1 MISSVQVPAISG
13 MLSFVWAVVVPWSCE
28 GFHRRT
34 RLADRGSGDCFNDL
48 NNLLAGVGVHLHFA
62 PGQPFCPP
70 FTVFVL
76 CGRGYLQNVLCLV
89 VWVESFD
96 MYLALATGHGNVD
109 ETAGV
114 KNTLVGATLRVLLLL
129 LGLDL
134 DAKSSLKRLV
144 GWMATAIVYRV
155 SLAGNRRELTLGVA
169 ALTLPARARE
179 P

>member
-1 MISSVQVPAISG
+1 

-48 NNLLAGVGVHLHFA
+48 NNLLAGVGVHL
-62 PGQPFCPP
+62 
-70 FTVFVL
+70 
-76 CGRGYLQNVLCLV
+76 
-89 VWVESFD
+89 
-96 MYLALATGHGNVD
+96 ALATGHGNVD

-134 DAKSSLKRLV
+134 RSGSLDLTGTGERAVNLTHV
-144 GWMATAIVYRV
+144 G
-155 SLAGNRRELTLGVA
+155 
-169 ALTLPARARE
+169 
-179 P
+179 